1 MVKKQLIILDRDG
14 IINELVDPY
23 VRSVDELELIEDVPQ
38 ALNLLLKYKF
48 KISICSNQRGVSRG
62 LLSLDTLYEIERRI
76 ITVADIEHHDIAFY
90 YCTHD
95 ISDSCNCRKPKPGLL
110 CQAINDV
117 GCYASEAL
125 FIGDSISDCKSAQSI
140 GVDFNL
146 ILTGHGKLTAQQP
159 LGDSQIFVSLMA
171 CVRNIITTNFP

>member
-23 VRSVDELELIEDVPQ
+23 VRSIDELELINDVPR
-38 ALNLLLKYKF
+38 ALKLLLKHNF

-62 LLSLDTLYEIERRI
+62 LLSLNTLYEIERRI
-76 ITVADIEHHDIAFY
+76 ITLADINHHDIAFY

-110 CQAINDV
+110 CQALNDL
-117 GCYASEAL
+117 GCYPSEAL
-125 FIGDSISDCKSAQSI
+125 FIGDSISDFQSAQSI

-146 ILTGHGKLTAQQP
+146 ILTGHGKLTARQP
-159 LGDSQIFVSLMA
+159 LGDSQIFNSLMA
-171 CVRNIITTNFP
+171 CAQNIISTNCP